1 MTEVES
7 SHTAGNF
14 EDPEEG
20 IPTQA
25 LLKGGGERPTDP
37 STEISRLAHTWL
49 LKLHVINC
57 LRQTT
62 FSLRSDSRG
71 NLLF

>member
-25 LLKGGGERPTDP
+25 LLKGGGSGPQTPALQSVD
-37 STEISRLAHTWL
+37 LHT
-49 LKLHVINC
+49 
-57 LRQTT
+57 
-62 FSLRSDSRG
+62 RG
-71 NLLF
+71 C